1 MNDVSSIHG
10 AQDST
15 TFDAMAAQAGPTP
28 VNPAGVASAR
38 RRAPRGTRR
47 RLTLAGVRLGIVAVA
62 LALWQLCVHAK
73 IVDPFFWGEPKGV
86 WQTLIDWFTVGT
98 SQGSLGQ
105 QVIITLEEAVMGFV
119 IGSIL
124 GIVCGI
130 ALGRVAVLSE
140 IFGPFLKAANS
151 IPRIILGSIFT
162 VAFGFGIQ
170 SKVILAVVLVFFG
183 VFFNAYQGS
192 REVDRNLIAN
202 ARLLGASRWQVTR
215 DVVLPSAF
223 TWILAS
229 LHISFGFALIGALVG
244 EILGA
249 NQGLGLLI
257 RSSQNNFDMNGVLAG
272 MVLVAVIALTA
283 EGLITLLERRLLRWR
298 PPQTHGGAAVQ

>member
-1 MNDVSSIHG
+1 MIDTPT
-10 AQDST
+10 QDEVALT
-15 TFDAMAAQAGPTP
+15 DRAAELPPSVPAAGL
-28 VNPAGVASAR
+28 SQRSRAR
-38 RRAPRGTRR
+38 RRRAV
-47 RLTLAGVRLGIVAVA
+47 LAVA
-62 LALWQLCVHAK
+62 RLAIVVVLLVTWQVCVRAK
-73 IVDPFFWGEPKGV
+73 VVDPFFWGEPQGV
-86 WQTLIDWFTVGT
+86 WSTLVDWFTVGT
-98 SQGSLGQ
+98 SQGSLGA
-105 QVIITLEEAVMGFV
+105 QVVVTLEEAVLGFV

-124 GIVCGI
+124 GVVCGI
-130 ALGRVAVLSE
+130 ALGRVRLLSE
-140 IFGPFLKAANS
+140 LFAPFLKAANS

-183 VFFNAYQGS
+183 VFFNAFQGA

-249 NQGLGLLI
+249 NEGLGLLI

-283 EGLITLLERRLLRWR
+283 EALITLLERRLLRWR
-298 PPQTHGGAAVQ
+298 PPQNHGGAAVE

>member
-1 MNDVSSIHG
+1 MIDTPTQEDV
-10 AQDST
+10 ALTDR
-15 TFDAMAAQAGPTP
+15 AAELPPAVPAAGL
-28 VNPAGVASAR
+28 SQRSRAR
-38 RRAPRGTRR
+38 RRRAV
-47 RLTLAGVRLGIVAVA
+47 LAVA
-62 LALWQLCVHAK
+62 RLAIVVVLLVTWQVCVRAK
-73 IVDPFFWGEPKGV
+73 VVDPFFWGEPQGV
-86 WQTLIDWFTVGT
+86 WSTLVDWFTVGT
-98 SQGSLGQ
+98 SQGSLGA
-105 QVIITLEEAVMGFV
+105 QVVVTLEEAVLGFV

-124 GIVCGI
+124 GVVCGI
-130 ALGRVAVLSE
+130 ALGRVRLLSE
-140 IFGPFLKAANS
+140 LFAPFLKAANS

-183 VFFNAYQGS
+183 VFFNAFQGA

-249 NQGLGLLI
+249 NEGLGLLI

-283 EGLITLLERRLLRWR
+283 EALITLLERRLLRWR
-298 PPQTHGGAAVQ
+298 PPQSHGGAAVE

>member
-1 MNDVSSIHG
+1 MIDTPIQPTTR
-10 AQDST
+10 AQDVDVVVPPVESER
-15 TFDAMAAQAGPTP
+15 PSRTP
-28 VNPAGVASAR
+28 RQKATR
-38 RRAPRGTRR
+38 RRA
-47 RLTLAGVRLGIVAVA
+47 TLAIVRLGIVVVLLVA
-62 LALWQLCVHAK
+62 WQLCVNAK
-73 IVDPFFWGEPKGV
+73 IVDPFFWGEPTGV
-86 WQTLIDWFTVGT
+86 WGDLKDWVTVGT
-98 SQGSLGQ
+98 SQGSLGDQ
-105 QVIITLEEAVMGFV
+105 IMVTLEEAVLGFI

-124 GIVCGI
+124 GVVCGI
-130 ALGRVAVLSE
+130 ALGRVRLLSE
-140 IFGPFLKAANS
+140 LFAPFLKAANS

-183 VFFNAYQGS
+183 VFFNAFQGA

-202 ARLLGASRWQVTR
+202 ARLLGASRWKVTR

-283 EGLITLLERRLLRWR
+283 EGLISLLERRLLRWR
-298 PPQTHGGAAVQ
+298 PPQAHGGAAIE

>member
-1 MNDVSSIHG
+1 MIDTPT
-10 AQDST
+10 QDAVALT
-15 TFDAMAAQAGPTP
+15 DRAAELPPAVPAAGL
-28 VNPAGVASAR
+28 SQRSRAR
-38 RRAPRGTRR
+38 RRRA
-47 RLTLAGVRLGIVAVA
+47 TLAVARLAIVVVLLVTWQVCVR
-62 LALWQLCVHAK
+62 AK
-73 IVDPFFWGEPKGV
+73 VVDPFFWGEPQGV
-86 WQTLIDWFTVGT
+86 WSTLVDWFTVGT
-98 SQGSLGQ
+98 SQGSLGA
-105 QVIITLEEAVMGFV
+105 QVVVTLEEAVLGFV

-124 GIVCGI
+124 GVVCGI
-130 ALGRVAVLSE
+130 ALGRVRLLSE
-140 IFGPFLKAANS
+140 LFAPFLKAANS

-183 VFFNAYQGS
+183 VFFNAFQGA

-249 NQGLGLLI
+249 NEGLGLLI

-283 EGLITLLERRLLRWR
+283 EALITLLERRLLRWR
-298 PPQTHGGAAVQ
+298 PPQTHGGAAVE

>member
-1 MNDVSSIHG
+1 MIDTPTDTSPG
-10 AQDST
+10 AEALPAQLPVGEV
-15 TFDAMAAQAGPTP
+15 AAPG
-28 VNPAGVASAR
+28 ASPRRRAAR
-38 RRAPRGTRR
+38 RR
-47 RLTLAGVRLGIVAVA
+47 LALGGVRLGIVVVLLVA
-62 LALWQLCVHAK
+62 WQLSVNAK
-73 IVDPFFWGEPKGV
+73 LVDPFFWGEPTGV
-86 WQTLIDWFTVGT
+86 WADLYAWFTVST
-98 SQGSLGQ
+98 SQGSLGAQ
-105 QVIITLEEAVMGFV
+105 ILVTLEEAVLGFV

-124 GIVCGI
+124 GVVCGI
-130 ALGRVAVLSE
+130 ALGRVRLLSE
-140 IFGPFLKAANS
+140 LFAPFLKAANS

-183 VFFNAYQGS
+183 VFFNAFQGA

-202 ARLLGASRWQVTR
+202 ARLLGASRWRVTR

-283 EGLITLLERRLLRWR
+283 EALITLLERRLLKWR
-298 PPQTHGGAAVQ
+298 PPQTHGGAAIE